1 VQVGADRQGVVWIDG
16 GVALFDV
23 LDDAVFVYDDVGPL
37 RPLVGVA
44 LNIVALEDA
53 VGGQHP
59 LIHIAQKRELDVDLL
74 GEGGIGRGGIH
85 ADAKNFRI
93 GGINF
98 AAVDSRLDRLELLRS
113 TTGESEDVN
122 GKEDVFLALVVAE
135 LDRLPLVAQ
144 QGEIRSGISHF
155 ERNLRD
161 FFLLRGGGKKG

>member
-1 VQVGADRQGVVWIDG
+1 MQVGADRQGVVRIDG

-53 VGGQHP
+53 VGGQHL

-85 ADAKNFRI
+85 ADAENFRI
-93 GGINF
+93 GGVNF
-98 AAVDSRLDRLELLRS
+98 AAVDSRLDRLELLGS
-113 TTGESEDVN
+113 ATGERENVN
-122 GKEDVFLALVVAE
+122 GEQDVFLALEIAQ
-135 LDRLPLVAQ
+135 LDGFPLVAQ
-144 QGEIRSGISHF
+144 QREVGSRVANFEGDLGNLLILSGS
-155 ERNLRD
+155 R
-161 FFLLRGGGKKG
+161 